1 MKARLYTGIAA
12 VFGALLAAAIF
23 RPVPP
28 VFPAPPRDLR
38 DALADYSA
46 AGQLGA
52 DKDASAPAP
61 EPSPVNALRPA
72 AWKNDPRVLLAES
85 YSSDDIL
92 ALLDATAQGRELL
105 GGFAGGRAAA
115 PAFALYSGLSAREK
129 EFARKAFFTDQENMV
144 AMFVNSPKFRGGRP
158 HVIFYKADW
167 PLFAAACVAAHEL
180 QHALDSYA
188 PWHTSIARLRAA
200 GAEKLEK
207 AYASGRFGAADMQLE
222 EALHGLGYADTF
234 FTEYLA
240 YSRGAALLAELSG
253 GDQARRARMLDI
265 MKLKNEGRT
274 VVEDDPLHNPADRQ
288 DFLARY
294 FWEGNRSRF
303 KAGIELIFGNE
314 KLLGELRAAGL
325 RTALDELSAYRD
337 APEPVYQGVHSLR

>member
-1 MKARLYTGIAA
+1 MYMRARLYTGLAA
-12 VFGALLAAAIF
+12 FSGAILAAALL
-23 RPVPP
+23 RPVPH
-28 VFPAPPRDLR
+28 APPADLR
-38 DALADYSA
+38 DAVAESSA

-52 DKDASAPAP
+52 DKPAAAPVPRAAVP
-61 EPSPVNALRPA
+61 MRPA
-72 AWKNDPRVLLAES
+72 DWKRDPRVLLDED
-85 YSSDDIL
+85 YSDEDIL
-92 ALLDATAQGRELL
+92 ALLASTAQGGELL
-105 GGFAGGRAAA
+105 AGLRTARGGP
-115 PAFALYSGLSAREK
+115 PAFAQHARLSAQEK
-129 EFARKAFFTDQENMV
+129 EFARRALFTDQENLV

-158 HVIFYKADW
+158 HIIFYRTDW

-180 QHALDSYA
+180 QHALDSGA
-188 PWHTSIARLRAA
+188 PWRKTLARLRAA

-207 AYASGRFGAADMQLE
+207 AYASGRVGAADMQLE
-222 EALHGLGYADTF
+222 EAVHGLGYAETF

-240 YSRGAALLAELSG
+240 YSRGAALLAELAG

-303 KAGIELIFGNE
+303 KAGIELIFADG
-314 KLLGELRAAGL
+314 KLPGELRAAGL
-325 RTALDELSAYRD
+325 QPALDQLAAYRD